1 MALSRKR
8 VLHWIGSS
16 LAVIGIAFV
25 AFRIN
30 DYSAEIDL
38 SRFDAMAWAVVL
50 VLAFSYGFANIFL
63 AFAWRN
69 LLQLFGVNTPK
80 LLAVQIYGITQLA
93 KYVPGNIFHLAGR
106 QAMGLAAGIPGWPIA
121 KASLWELIFISI
133 AGVLFGILVLPLYIK
148 AMSVPWATAVFL
160 CVVLTVTVGI
170 QKHVSKESARAM
182 GWYILFLFISGMVF
196 TSVLMMLTTER
207 FFAPSQ
213 MLTICGAYI
222 LAWLAGLVTPGAPA
236 GVGVRELV
244 LFFLL
249 NSFVI
254 EGDLLLAILIGR
266 LVTVGGDLLFYL
278 GAIIIP
284 DRLTKINDTIKG

>member
-1 MALSRKR
+1 
-8 VLHWIGSS
+8 V
-16 LAVIGIAFV
+16 
-25 AFRIN
+25 
-30 DYSAEIDL
+30 
-38 SRFDAMAWAVVL
+38 
-50 VLAFSYGFANIFL
+50 FSYGLANIFL
-63 AFAWRN
+63 ALAWSN
-69 LLQLFGVNTPK
+69 LLRLFGAYTPR
-80 LLAVQIYGITQLA
+80 LLAVQIYGVTQLA

-121 KASLWELIFISI
+121 KASVWELIIISI
-133 AGVLFGILVLPLYIK
+133 TGVLFGILVLPLYIN
-148 AMSVPWATAVFL
+148 AVSVPWAAAVFL
-160 CVVLTVTVGI
+160 CVVIIVTVVI
-170 QKHVSKESARAM
+170 QKHISTQSARAM

-196 TSVLMMLTTER
+196 TSVLMMLTER

-249 NSFVI
+249 KNLVI
-254 EGDLLLAILIGR
+254 EGDLLLAIIIGR

-278 GAIIIP
+278 GAILIP
-284 DRLTKINDTIKG
+284 ERLTKINDVIKG